1 MLFKE
6 GYTIQ
11 AIAALY
17 VVMLM
22 LNVECAPIFLKLA
35 AVVDMGSSVD
45 KYECMGKRANYVQRL
60 LREAGIDGDYKMAST
75 QAKLIHYGMF
85 HGQWIGV
92 VSPTDAKEFI
102 KGTNVD
108 QLTIAFLKF

>member
-1 MLFKE
+1 MWNAPDISE
-6 GYTIQ
+6 IGGGGGYG
-11 AIAALY
+11 
-17 VVMLM
+17 VVQWTSP
-22 LNVECAPIFLKLA
+22 NAWES
-35 AVVDMGSSVD
+35 G
-45 KYECMGKRANYVQRL
+45 ANYVQRL

-92 VSPTDAKEFI
+92 VSPTDAKDFI

-108 QLTIAFLKF
+108 QLTIAFLKTLNVQELRKHKHV